1 MIADSCIHPGAP
13 HCTGRSHPRE
23 LPGTPVSS
31 GEYNAAASPSQLE
44 VRSKLAEKKESG
56 EAKPERK
63 RRRWD
68 QQSAE
73 DETPTKKKSAWDQ
86 AEVREEGGRWGRLK
100 NHALGWSAS

>member
-1 MIADSCIHPGAP
+1 M
-13 HCTGRSHPRE
+13 
-23 LPGTPVSS
+23 
-31 GEYNAAASPSQLE
+31 
-44 VRSKLAEKKESG
+44 AEKKESG

-86 AEVREEGGRWGRLK
+86 AEVRGEGGRWGRLK
-100 NHALGWSAS
+100 NHAWGPSAS